1 MLEKRLI
8 VLLFHFVVDA
18 WKVDMLAQS
27 LCYADIMA
35 DVSFRPEFWFEWSLL
50 NGLCQT
56 VGIS

>member
-27 LCYADIMA
+27 LWYADIMA
-35 DVSFRPEFWFEWSLL
+35 DVSFRPESWFEWSLL